1 MAAPAPGYAARVPIL
16 ILLREALPEGL
27 TLPDRV
33 WQLRQ
38 RGLLTLLWLHAA
50 GLAIFAMAQGFGV
63 LHSLQ
68 EGAIVALFAGAAT
81 AAGTRKRTAA
91 TLVSFGLITSSAVL
105 VHVWGGLIE
114 AHFHFFVMIVI
125 LSLYE
130 DWVPFLVAA
139 AYVVLHHGVAGM
151 IDPHSVY
158 NHAAAVAHPWRWAA
172 IHGLFVTGAGVGS
185 VVAWRLNEDVR
196 AETDL
201 AYRQARDSEE
211 RFKSAFENA
220 PIGMALASVQPGEF
234 GRYLQ
239 VNAAM
244 AALTG
249 YSQDQLLKMSGP
261 EITHPDDV
269 AEGLDVSR
277 QMANGELESATLDK
291 RYLHADGR
299 TISAL
304 VKLSLIRD
312 AAGSPQH
319 AVVQVQ
325 DVTEQKL
332 VAAQLEY
339 QAHHDSLTGLPNRR
353 KLLNDLEARLE
364 AETPEPTLLL
374 VFDLD
379 GFKAYNDAYG
389 HPAGDALLVRL
400 GERLQA
406 AVSGRGHA
414 YRMGGDEFCV
424 LTMLLA
430 DGSDALAAA
439 GAAAL
444 TERGEGFEITASYGA
459 AMIPLEASTA
469 AEALGTADQR
479 MYARKGRKRTS
490 AGRQATDALLKAL
503 AERNPGLGAHL
514 DDVTDLCEAV
524 GTELGLSEEEMT
536 PLLQAAALHDVGK
549 VAIPDAI
556 LDKPG
561 PLDEAE
567 WEFMRTHTLIGER
580 ILAEAPSLAE
590 AAKIVRSSHER
601 YDGTGYPDGL
611 AGGQIPLAARIIAVC
626 DSFDAMT
633 SNRAYRTAMSME
645 GALSELHNGLNTQ
658 FDPAVV
664 KAFVRAVGASL
675 AAGRR
680 SVT

>member
-1 MAAPAPGYAARVPIL
+1 MAAHPQAARPPF
-16 ILLREALPEGL
+16 LLRLRAALPEGR

-33 WQLRQ
+33 WR
-38 RGLLTLLWLHAA
+38 RRHRAMLTLLWLHAVA
-50 GLAIFAMAQGFGV
+50 LTAFALAQGFGL

-68 EGAIVALFAGAAT
+68 EGGMVALFAAAAT
-81 AAGTRKRTAA
+81 AAGSRKRVAA
-91 TLVSFGLITSSAVL
+91 SLVSFGLITSSAVL
-105 VHVWGGLIE
+105 VHLWGGVIE
-114 AHFHFFVMIVI
+114 AHFHFFVMIVV

-139 AYVVLHHGVAGM
+139 GYVVLHHGLVGAL
-151 IDPHSVY
+151 DADSVY
-158 NHAAAVAHPWRWAA
+158 NHAEAVAHPWRWAA
-172 IHGLFVTGAGVGS
+172 IHGLFVTGAGVGA
-185 VVAWRLNEDVR
+185 VVAWRLNEEVR
-196 AETDL
+196 AETEL

-220 PIGMALASVQPGEF
+220 PIGMALASVRVGEF

-249 YSQDQLLKMSGP
+249 YSQDALLTMAGP
-261 EITHPDDV
+261 DITHPDDV
-269 AEGLDVSR
+269 AEGIEISR
-277 QMANGELESATLDK
+277 RMADGQVESATLDK
-291 RYLHADGR
+291 RYVHADGR
-299 TISAL
+299 IISAL
-304 VKLSLIRD
+304 ASISLVRD
-312 AAGSPQH
+312 GSGAPLH

-325 DVTEQKL
+325 DVTEQKR

-339 QAHHDSLTGLPNRR
+339 QAYHDPLTGLPNRR
-353 KLLNDLEARLE
+353 KLMRDLDERLE
-364 AETPEPTLLL
+364 ADPANPTLLL

-389 HPAGDALLVRL
+389 HPAGDSLLIRL

-424 LTMLLA
+424 LATLMA
-430 DGSDALAAA
+430 DGPDALAAA
-439 GAAAL
+439 GMAAL
-444 TERGEGFEITASYGA
+444 AERGEGFDITASHGTA
-459 AMIPLEASTA
+459 SIPLEACTA
-469 AEALGTADQR
+469 SEALGTADQR

-503 AERNPGLGAHL
+503 AERNPSLGDHL
-514 DDVTDLCEAV
+514 DDVTGLCEAV
-524 GTELGLSEEEMT
+524 GQELRLTEVAMT
-536 PLLQAAALHDVGK
+536 PMLQAAALHDVGK

-556 LDKPG
+556 LNKPG
-561 PLDEAE
+561 PLDDTE

-580 ILAEAPSLAE
+580 ILAEAPALAE

-601 YDGTGYPDGL
+601 YDGKGYPDGL
-611 AGGQIPLAARIIAVC
+611 AGDAIPLAARIIAVC

-633 SNRAYRTAMSME
+633 SDRPYRTAMSAE
-645 GALSELHNGLNTQ
+645 GALSELHNCAGTQ
-658 FDPAVV
+658 FDPKVIAAFV
-664 KAFVRAVGASL
+664 KALRAPRVADS
-675 AAGRR
+675 RC
-680 SVT
+680 

>member
-1 MAAPAPGYAARVPIL
+1 MPWTAR
-16 ILLREALPEGL
+16 LRSALPEGR

-33 WQLRQ
+33 WR
-38 RGLLTLLWLHAA
+38 RRHRALLTLLWLHAL
-50 GLAIFAMAQGFGV
+50 GLTAFALAQGFGV
-63 LHSLQ
+63 PHSLQ
-68 EGAIVALFAGAAT
+68 EGGVVALIAVAAT
-81 AAGTRKRTAA
+81 AAGGRKRAAA

-105 VHVWGGLIE
+105 VHLWGGVIE
-114 AHFHFFVMIVI
+114 AHFHFFVMIVL

-139 AYVVLHHGVAGM
+139 AYVVLHHGVAGT
-151 IDPHSVY
+151 IDPNSVY
-158 NHAAAVAHPWRWAA
+158 NHASAVAHPWRWAA
-172 IHGLFVTGAGVGS
+172 VHGLFVTGAGVGS
-185 VVAWRLNEDVR
+185 VIAWRLNEDVR
-196 AETDL
+196 AETEL

-211 RFKSAFENA
+211 RFRSAFENA
-220 PIGMALASVQPGEF
+220 PIGMALASIRAGEF

-249 YSQDQLLKMSGP
+249 YTQEQLLELSGP
-261 EITHPDDV
+261 DITHRDDV
-269 AEGLDVSR
+269 AAGIEATR
-277 QMANGELESATLDK
+277 RMIEGELDTATLDK
-291 RYLHADGR
+291 RYVHADGR

-304 VKLSLIRD
+304 VNISLVRD
-312 AAGSPQH
+312 AGGTPLH

-325 DVTEQKL
+325 DVTEQKRIE
-332 VAAQLEY
+332 AQLHY
-339 QAHHDSLTGLPNRR
+339 HAYHDALTGLPNRR
-353 KLLNDLEARLE
+353 KLMKDLDERL
-364 AETPEPTLLL
+364 ASDTADPTLLV

-400 GERLQA
+400 GDRLRA
-406 AVSGRGHA
+406 AVSGRGDA

-424 LTMLLA
+424 LATLMA
-430 DGSDALAAA
+430 DGPEALAAA
-439 GAAAL
+439 GVAAL
-444 TERGEGFEITASYGA
+444 TEHGEGFDIGASHGTAV
-459 AMIPLEASTA
+459 IPLEAATA
-469 AEALGTADQR
+469 ADALGVADQR

-503 AERNPGLGAHL
+503 AERNPNLGEHL
-514 DDVTDLCEAV
+514 DDVTGLCEAA
-524 GTELGLSEEEMT
+524 GHELGLTEELMT

-561 PLDEAE
+561 PLDETE

-580 ILAEAPSLAE
+580 ILAEAPALAD

-611 AGGQIPLAARIIAVC
+611 AGDAIPLAARIIAVC

-633 SNRAYRTAMSME
+633 SNRPYRTAMSFE
-645 GALSELHNGLNTQ
+645 GALSELHKNAGTQ
-658 FDPAVV
+658 FDPKVVTAFV
-664 KAFVRAVGASL
+664 KAIRAPH
-675 AAGRR
+675 AADSRC
-680 SVT
+680 

>member
-1 MAAPAPGYAARVPIL
+1 MPADASAPRVPYL
-16 ILLREALPEGL
+16 VRLRNVLPEGR

-33 WQLRQ
+33 WHR
-38 RGLLTLLWLHAA
+38 RHRAMLTLLWLHAV
-50 GLAIFAMAQGFGV
+50 GLSAFALAQGYDV

-68 EGAIVALFAGAAT
+68 EGGIVATIAAAATFAGS
-81 AAGTRKRTAA
+81 RKRIAA
-91 TLVSFGLITSSAVL
+91 TLVSLGLITSSAVL
-105 VHVWGGLIE
+105 VHLWGGVIE
-114 AHFHFFVMIVI
+114 AHFHFFVMIV
-125 LSLYE
+125 LLALYE
-130 DWVPFLVAA
+130 DWLPFLVAA
-139 AYVVLHHGVAGM
+139 AYVVLHHGMAGA

-158 NHAAAVAHPWRWAA
+158 NHADAVSHPWKWAA

-196 AETDL
+196 GETEQ
-201 AYRQARDSEE
+201 AYQRARDSEE

-220 PIGMALASVQPGEF
+220 PIGMALASVIPGEF

-239 VNAAM
+239 VNPAM
-244 AALTG
+244 AELTG
-249 YSQDQLLKMSGP
+249 YSVDQLLTMSGP
-261 EITHPDDV
+261 DITHAEDV
-269 AEGLDVSR
+269 AAGIEVSR
-277 QMANGELESATLDK
+277 QMAAGELESATLDK
-291 RYLHADGR
+291 RYIHADGR

-304 VKLSLIRD
+304 VKISLVRD
-312 AAGSPQH
+312 AGGEPVH

-325 DVTEQKL
+325 DVTEQKR
-332 VAAQLEY
+332 AEAQLAY
-339 QAHHDSLTGLPNRR
+339 HAYHDALTGLPNRR
-353 KLLNDLEARLE
+353 KLMQDLEERLS
-364 AETPEPTLLL
+364 ADTSEPTLLI

-406 AVSGRGHA
+406 AVLGRGHA

-424 LTMLLA
+424 LATLRA
-430 DGSDALAAA
+430 DGQSALAAA
-439 GAAAL
+439 GTAAL
-444 TERGEGFEITASYGA
+444 TERGEGFEITASHGA
-459 AMIPLEASTA
+459 AELPGEAATA
-469 AEALGTADQR
+469 SEALGIADQR
-479 MYARKGRKRTS
+479 MYARKGRTRTS

-514 DDVTDLCEAV
+514 DDVTGLCEAV
-524 GTELGLSEEEMT
+524 GLDLGLSEEAMT

-580 ILAEAPSLAE
+580 ILAEAPALAE

-601 YDGTGYPDGL
+601 WDGAGYPDGL
-611 AGGQIPLAARIIAVC
+611 ARDEIPLASRIIAVC

-633 SNRAYRTAMSME
+633 SNRPYRTAMSVE
-645 GALSELHNGLNTQ
+645 GALSELHKCSGAQ
-658 FDPAVV
+658 FDPRVINTFT
-664 KAFVRAVGASL
+664 KLIRSPL
-675 AAGRR
+675 AEQRR
-680 SVT
+680 TV

>member
-1 MAAPAPGYAARVPIL
+1 MAAHAPAARVPIL
-16 ILLREALPEGL
+16 LRLREALPEGR

-33 WQLRQ
+33 WHR
-38 RGLLTLLWLHAA
+38 RHRALLTLLWLHAF

-63 LHSLQ
+63 LHSIQ
-68 EGAIVALFAGAAT
+68 EGAIVASFAAAATLAGA
-81 AAGTRKRTAA
+81 RKRTAA

-105 VHVWGGLIE
+105 VHIWGGVIE

-139 AYVVLHHGVAGM
+139 GYVVLHHGVAGM
-151 IDPHSVY
+151 VDPHSVY
-158 NHAAAVAHPWRWAA
+158 NHAGALAHPWRWAA
-172 IHGLFVTGAGVGS
+172 IHGLFVTGAGVGA
-185 VVAWRLNEDVR
+185 VVTWRLNEDVR
-196 AETDL
+196 AETEL

-244 AALTG
+244 AVLTG
-249 YSQDQLLKMSGP
+249 YSEEELLTMSGP
-261 EITHPDDV
+261 EITHPEDV
-269 AEGLDVSR
+269 AEGLEVSR
-277 QMANGELESATLDK
+277 QMANGALESATLDK

-304 VKLSLIRD
+304 ANISLVRD
-312 AAGSPQH
+312 ATGKPQH

-325 DVTEQKL
+325 DVTEQKR

-339 QAHHDSLTGLPNRR
+339 QAHHDQLTGLPNRR
-353 KLLNDLEARLE
+353 KLLNDLETRLDT
-364 AETPEPTLLL
+364 ETPEPTLLL

-400 GERLQA
+400 GERLEA
-406 AVSGRGHA
+406 AVSGRGRA

-424 LTMLLA
+424 LSTLMT
-430 DGSDALAAA
+430 DGPDALAAA

-444 TERGEGFEITASYGA
+444 AETGEGFEITASHGSAQIPHEA
-459 AMIPLEASTA
+459 ATA

-503 AERNPGLGAHL
+503 AERNPSLGDHL
-514 DDVTDLCEAV
+514 DDVTGLCEAV
-524 GTELGLSEEEMT
+524 GKQLGLTEEEMT
-536 PLLQAAALHDVGK
+536 PVLQAAALHDVGK

-561 PLDEAE
+561 PLDETE

-580 ILAEAPSLAE
+580 ILAEAPALAE

-601 YDGTGYPDGL
+601 HDGKGYPDGL
-611 AGGQIPLAARIIAVC
+611 TGEDIPLPARIIAVC

-633 SNRAYRTAMSME
+633 SNRPYRTAMSTE
-645 GALSELHNGLNTQ
+645 GALSELHNCSGTQ
-658 FDPAVV
+658 FDPRVIAAFV
-664 KAFVRAVGASL
+664 KAIRAPQPANS
-675 AAGRR
+675 R
-680 SVT
+680 STV

>member
-1 MAAPAPGYAARVPIL
+1 MGVAVHAPAARMPWTAR
-16 ILLREALPEGL
+16 LRSALPEGR

-33 WQLRQ
+33 WR
-38 RGLLTLLWLHAA
+38 RRHRALLTLLWLHAA
-50 GLAIFAMAQGFGV
+50 GLAIFAFAQGYG
-63 LHSLQ
+63 LTHSLQ
-68 EGAIVALFAGAAT
+68 EGGIVALIAAAAT
-81 AAGTRKRTAA
+81 AAGTRKRAAA
-91 TLVSFGLITSSAVL
+91 TLVSLGLITSSAVL
-105 VHVWGGLIE
+105 VHLWGGVIE
-114 AHFHFFVMIVI
+114 AHFHFFVMIVL

-139 AYVVLHHGVAGM
+139 AYVVLHHGLAGT
-151 IDPHSVY
+151 IDPDSVY
-158 NHAAAVAHPWRWAA
+158 NHSAAVAHPWRWAA

-196 AETDL
+196 AETEG
-201 AYRQARDSEE
+201 AYRQARASED

-220 PIGMALASVQPGEF
+220 PIGMALASIRPGEF

-244 AALTG
+244 ATLTG
-249 YSQDQLLKMSGP
+249 YTQEQLLEMSAP
-261 EITHPDDV
+261 DITHPEDV
-269 AEGLDVSR
+269 AAGLDVSR
-277 QMANGELESATLDK
+277 KMANGELEAATLDK
-291 RYLHADGR
+291 RYVHADGR
-299 TISAL
+299 IISAL
-304 VKLSLIRD
+304 VNISLVRD
-312 AAGSPQH
+312 TAGTPQH

-325 DVTEQKL
+325 DITERKRTEE
-332 VAAQLEY
+332 QLAY
-339 QAHHDSLTGLPNRR
+339 QAYHDALTGLPNRR
-353 KLLNDLEARLE
+353 KLMNDLEERIE
-364 AETPEPTLLL
+364 SRSSEPTLLI

-389 HPAGDALLVRL
+389 HPAGDALLLRL

-406 AVSGRGHA
+406 AVSGRGRA

-424 LTMLLA
+424 LTTLLV
-430 DGSDALAAA
+430 DGPEALAAA

-444 TERGEGFEITASYGA
+444 TEHGEGFDITASHGA
-459 AMIPLEASTA
+459 VMIPLEASTA

-490 AGRQATDALLKAL
+490 AGRQATDALLRAL

-514 DDVTDLCEAV
+514 DDVTGLSEAV
-524 GTELGLSEEEMT
+524 GHELGLSDEAMT

-561 PLDEAE
+561 PLDETE

-580 ILAEAPSLAE
+580 ILAEAPALAE

-601 YDGTGYPDGL
+601 HDGTGYPDGL
-611 AGGQIPLAARIIAVC
+611 AGEEIPLAARIISVC

-633 SNRAYRTAMSME
+633 SNRPYRTAMSLE
-645 GALSELHNGLNTQ
+645 GALSEIHKCSGTQ
-658 FDPAVV
+658 FDPRVVAAFV
-664 KAFVRAVGASL
+664 KAIRAPQTADS
-675 AAGRR
+675 RC
-680 SVT
+680 

>member
-1 MAAPAPGYAARVPIL
+1 MAAHAPATRIPFLLR
-16 ILLREALPEGL
+16 LREALPEGR

-33 WQLRQ
+33 WR
-38 RGLLTLLWLHAA
+38 RRHRTLLTLLWLHAF
-50 GLAIFAMAQGFGV
+50 GLAIFAVTQGYSV
-63 LHSLQ
+63 LHSIQ
-68 EGAIVALFAGAAT
+68 EGAIVGAFALAAT
-81 AAGTRKRTAA
+81 LAGTRKRVAA

-105 VHVWGGLIE
+105 VHIWGGVIE

-139 AYVVLHHGVAGM
+139 GYVVLHHGVAGM
-151 IDPHSVY
+151 LDPNSVY
-158 NHAAAVAHPWRWAA
+158 NHAEAVAHPWRWAA
-172 IHGLFVTGAGVGS
+172 IHGLFVTGAGVGA
-185 VVAWRLNEDVR
+185 VAAWRLNEDVR
-196 AETDL
+196 AETEL

-220 PIGMALASVQPGEF
+220 PIGMALASVQAGEF

-244 AALTG
+244 SELTG
-249 YSQDQLLKMSGP
+249 YSQDELLAMSGP

-269 AEGLDVSR
+269 SEGLEVSR
-277 QMANGELESATLDK
+277 QMANGALESATLDK
-291 RYLHADGR
+291 RYVHADGR
-299 TISAL
+299 IISAL
-304 VKLSLIRD
+304 VNISLVRD
-312 AAGSPQH
+312 AAGNPQH

-325 DVTEQKL
+325 DVTEQKR

-339 QAHHDSLTGLPNRR
+339 QAHHDPLTGLPNRR
-353 KLLNDLEARLE
+353 KLLNDLDARLE
-364 AETPEPTLLL
+364 AETPDPTLLL

-424 LTMLLA
+424 LTTLMA
-430 DGSDALAAA
+430 DGPDALAAA
-439 GAAAL
+439 GTAAL
-444 TERGEGFEITASYGA
+444 TETGEGFEITASHGSA
-459 AMIPLEASTA
+459 LIPLEAVTA

-503 AERNPGLGAHL
+503 AERNPSLGDHL
-514 DDVTDLCEAV
+514 DDVTGLCDAV
-524 GTELGLSEEEMT
+524 GKQLCLAEEEMT

-556 LDKPG
+556 LEKPG
-561 PLDEAE
+561 PLDETE

-580 ILAEAPSLAE
+580 ILAEAPALAE
-590 AAKIVRSSHER
+590 AAKIVRASHER
-601 YDGTGYPDGL
+601 HDGTGYPDGL
-611 AGGQIPLAARIIAVC
+611 AGDEIPLAARIIAVC

-633 SNRAYRTAMSME
+633 SDRPYRTAMSTE
-645 GALSELHNGLNTQ
+645 GALSELHNCSGTQ
-658 FDPAVV
+658 FDPKVIAAFV
-664 KAFVRAVGASL
+664 KAI
-675 AAGRR
+675 R
-680 SVT
+680 SPLPVVT